1 MACAQ
6 GRNVEAEVTLFE
18 GDTEEAATCIT
29 QDNVFLDSVEH
40 WILVKFLDPLS
51 SLEASTCTLRVLVGK
66 VAKVNSLSPD
76 LLIFCYNF

>member
-29 QDNVFLDSVEH
+29 QDNVFLDSVFH
-40 WILVKFLDPLS
+40 IVRALDSCKVPR
-51 SLEASTCTLRVLVGK
+51 STVFTRSVHVYLACTRGQGR
-66 VAKVNSLSPD
+66 
-76 LLIFCYNF
+76 